1 MTNITTKKYMH
12 MNRTIMDYV
21 CMPTVL
27 ESVSTSVR
35 GSDNE
40 LDDIVPSTMR
50 SIFIYRN
57 MKYII

>member
-1 MTNITTKKYMH
+1 

-21 CMPTVL
+21 CMSTVL

-35 GSDNE
+35 GNDNE
-40 LDDIVPSTMR
+40 LDDIVPSTMH

-57 MKYII
+57 VKYSFT